1 VRNFFALVGG
11 LIYRLIPLIVL
22 VAVVVVFLLFGL
34 VRLDWVDWSDDL
46 SPLVEIVAAFIVVI
60 VAALPIVLLTWTE
73 RKVIGRI
80 QNRLGPN
87 TAGPWGIIVAL
98 ADAIKM
104 FSKEDTTP
112 AQADRTLFNLAPI
125 LMGAAAFAVYGVM
138 PFTDKM
144 IGADLSVALLYLLA
158 LGSVTS
164 IAVLTA
170 GWASNNKYALLG
182 AFRTVSQLIS
192 YEIPQALALLPPIML
207 AGTLSTVG
215 LTRAQEIP
223 YIVALPVSAVIF
235 FISCIAETARSPF
248 DILEADSE
256 IVAGFHI
263 EYSGMKFALFFL
275 AEYANMFAVS
285 LLTAI
290 VFLGGYRLPLVDLI
304 FDVDT
309 GAMFFAP
316 AVIIV
321 KALLLVFVFLWIRG
335 TLPRLRLDQLLAL
348 NWKFMVPLSLLNIIV
363 VAILAK
369 LLEDSSLGVQ
379 TFTLLAANILMIL
392 GTGLALKIVGQR
404 ARQREELLLAAVTSA
419 PQAASFN

>member
-1 VRNFFALVGG
+1 MRNFLALVGG

-22 VAVVVVFLLFGL
+22 IAITCIFLAFGL
-34 VRLDWVDWSDDL
+34 VRLDWVDLSADL
-46 SPLVEIVAAFIVVI
+46 DPLVEIVAAFVI
-60 VAALPIVLLTWTE
+60 IFVAILPIVMLSWGE
-73 RKVIGRI
+73 RKVVGRI
-80 QNRLGPN
+80 QNRIGPN
-87 TAGPWGIIVAL
+87 VAGPWGIIVAM

-104 FSKEDTTP
+104 FVKEDTTP
-112 AQADRTLFNLAPI
+112 AKADRTLFNLSPI
-125 LMGAAAFAVYGVM
+125 LMGTAAFAVYGVL
-138 PFTDKM
+138 PFAREL
-144 IGADLSVALLYLLA
+144 IGVDLSVALLYLLA

-215 LTRAQEIP
+215 MTEAQEISF
-223 YIVALPVSAVIF
+223 IVALPVSALIF

-256 IVAGFHI
+256 IVAGFNI
-263 EYSGMKFALFFL
+263 EYGGMKFALFFL
-275 AEYANMFAVS
+275 AEYAHMFAASMLVS
-285 LLTAI
+285 I
-290 VFLGGYRLPLVDLI
+290 VFLGGYRLPLLDLL
-304 FDVDT
+304 FDWDSGGT
-309 GAMFFAP
+309 FLAP
-316 AVIIV
+316 IVIIV
-321 KALLLVFVFLWIRG
+321 KALLVVFLFLWIRG
-335 TLPRLRLDQLLAL
+335 TLPRVRLDQLLAL

-369 LLEDSSLGVQ
+369 LLEDSSLGVR

-392 GTGLALKIVGQR
+392 GTTLALKIVGQR

-419 PQAASFN
+419 PQTASFN